1 MNATITVLPRRRRYP
16 SDTTDAEWDLFE
28 PLLPPPASTTPT
40 GGHPEA
46 HPRREIVDAIRYLVD
61 NGCKWRAL
69 PSDFPPWKTVYG
81 FFARWVK
88 AGVLEHLRDQLRR
101 RIRVDA
107 GRCPR
112 PVTAIMDSQSVKAA
126 ETVSRD
132 TRGFDG
138 AKLINGRK
146 RHLIVDTKGLLM
158 TVKVTPA
165 DVTDRDAAR
174 EMLPE
179 LRKNNPELTLMWADN
194 AYTGLTDWARN
205 DLDLT
210 FKVVKKPPNQVGFK
224 VLPRRWIVER
234 SLSWLMRARR
244 NSRDYERLPEHTEA
258 HITWANI
265 TLMTRR
271 ITRADSRR
279 AAVPELIAA

>member
-1 MNATITVLPRRRRYP
+1 MTAAMTARPRRRRYP
-16 SDTTDAEWDLFE
+16 SDTTDDEWDLLE
-28 PLLPPPASTTPT
+28 PLLPAPASSTPV
-40 GGHPEA
+40 GGHPET
-46 HPRREIVDAIRYLVD
+46 HPRREIVDAIRYVVD

-69 PSDFPPWKTVYG
+69 PSDFPPWQTVYG
-81 FFARWVK
+81 FFARWEK

-112 PVTAIMDSQSVKAA
+112 PVTAIIDSQSVRAA

-138 AKLINGRK
+138 PKLINGRK
-146 RHLIVDTKGLLM
+146 RHLVVDTKGLLL

-174 EMLPE
+174 ALLPG
-179 LRKNNPELTLMWADN
+179 LRQRNPELTSMWADN
-194 AYTGLTDWARN
+194 AYTGLTDWAHD

-210 FKVVKKPPNQVGFK
+210 FKIVKKPATQIGFR

-234 SLSWLMRARR
+234 SLSWHMRARR
-244 NSRDYERLPEHTEA
+244 NSRDYERLPEHSEA

-271 ITRADSRR
+271 ITRAKSRQVAMPGLL
-279 AAVPELIAA
+279 AA

>member
-1 MNATITVLPRRRRYP
+1 MND
-16 SDTTDAEWDLFE
+16 S
-28 PLLPPPASTTPT
+28 PT
-40 GGHPEA
+40 
-46 HPRREIVDAIRYLVD
+46 
-61 NGCKWRAL
+61 RAQ
-69 PSDFPPWKTVYG
+69 D
-81 FFARWVK
+81 
-88 AGVLEHLRDQLRR
+88 
-101 RIRVDA
+101 
-107 GRCPR
+107 
-112 PVTAIMDSQSVKAA
+112 
-126 ETVSRD
+126 
-132 TRGFDG
+132 
-138 AKLINGRK
+138 NGRK

-158 TVKVTPA
+158 TVKVTRA

-194 AYTGLTDWARN
+194 AYTGLADWARN

-210 FKVVKKPPNQVGFK
+210 FKVVKKPSNQVGFK

-244 NSRDYERLPEHTEA
+244 NSRDYERLPEHSEA

-271 ITRADSRR
+271 ITRADARR
-279 AAVPELIAA
+279 AALPKLIAACPTQGRRHRGRRSSTNSLRAAINSEECAVKSASSSITPST

>member
-1 MNATITVLPRRRRYP
+1 MLDHI
-16 SDTTDAEWDLFE
+16 
-28 PLLPPPASTTPT
+28 
-40 GGHPEA
+40 
-46 HPRREIVDAIRYLVD
+46 
-61 NGCKWRAL
+61 
-69 PSDFPPWKTVYG
+69 
-81 FFARWVK
+81 
-88 AGVLEHLRDQLRR
+88 RDQLRR

-112 PVTAIMDSQSVKAA
+112 PVTAVIDFQSVKAA

-146 RHLIVDTKGLLM
+146 RDLIVDTKGLLM

-165 DVTDRDAAR
+165 DVIDRDAAR
-174 EMLPE
+174 AVLPE
-179 LRKNNPELTLMWADN
+179 LGERNPELTLMWADN
-194 AYTGLTDWARN
+194 AYTGLADWARN
-205 DLDLT
+205 NLDPT
-210 FKVVKKPPNQVGFK
+210 FKVVKKAPNQVGFK

-244 NSRDYERLPEHTEA
+244 NSRDYEHLPEHSEA

-271 ITRADSRR
+271 IARADGRQ
-279 AAVPELIAA
+279 AAPPKLIAADQAGHPGLRRRADRSCGCNRPGAGCRLGPYGPNTSLPGP

>member
-1 MNATITVLPRRRRYP
+1 
-16 SDTTDAEWDLFE
+16 
-28 PLLPPPASTTPT
+28 
-40 GGHPEA
+40 
-46 HPRREIVDAIRYLVD
+46 
-61 NGCKWRAL
+61 
-69 PSDFPPWKTVYG
+69 
-81 FFARWVK
+81 
-88 AGVLEHLRDQLRR
+88 
-101 RIRVDA
+101 
-107 GRCPR
+107 
-112 PVTAIMDSQSVKAA
+112 MDSQSVKAA

-165 DVTDRDAAR
+165 DITDRDAAR
-174 EMLPE
+174 AMLPE
-179 LRKNNPELTLMWADN
+179 LRKKQP
-194 AYTGLTDWARN
+194 GTDPDVGRQRLHRPDRLARN

-224 VLPRRWIVER
+224 VLHRRWIVER

-244 NSRDYERLPEHTEA
+244 NARDYERLPEHSEA
-258 HITWANI
+258 HINWANI

-271 ITRADSRR
+271 ITRADGRR
-279 AAVPELIAA
+279 ATVPELIAA